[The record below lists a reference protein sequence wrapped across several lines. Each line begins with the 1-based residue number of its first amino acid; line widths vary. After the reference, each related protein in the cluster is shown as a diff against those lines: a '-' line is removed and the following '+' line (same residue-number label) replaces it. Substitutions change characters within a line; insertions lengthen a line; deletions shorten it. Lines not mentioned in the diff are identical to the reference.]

1 MESQNAI
8 NATNYQTHDFKLP
21 NKSNF
26 IQTLNSIQHSE
37 GLSNFNV
44 EQEYAKYVQ
53 KVVRDELSQTYKYKL
68 DRDLFHRERSG

>member
-1 MESQNAI
+1 LPNRFQLIQENKTKERPQTGKQNGSKDLQNIESQNAVH
-8 NATNYQTHDFKLP
+8 ATNFQTHDFKLP

-44 EQEYAKYVQ
+44 E
-53 KVVRDELSQTYKYKL
+53 
-68 DRDLFHRERSG
+68 